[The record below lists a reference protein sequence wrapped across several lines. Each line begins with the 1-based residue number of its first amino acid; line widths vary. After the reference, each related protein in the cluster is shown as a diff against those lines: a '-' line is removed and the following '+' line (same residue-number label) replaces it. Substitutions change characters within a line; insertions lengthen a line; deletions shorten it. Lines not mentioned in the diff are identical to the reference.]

1 MPSLGSP
8 ESEFRCSYMDD
19 KRLSHPPSSE
29 NFVFLVFK
37 DTIFEEVFFKESGD
51 YLYDKLVKKRTKCSL
66 MNSRNTEGDSML

>member
-8 ESEFRCSYMDD
+8 ESEFRCSYIDG

-37 DTIFEEVFFKESGD
+37 DTIFEEEVSFKESGD
-51 YLYDKLVKKRTKCSL
+51 YLYDKLIKREQ
-66 MNSRNTEGDSML
+66 NVH